1 MMIALPFLLFAAA
14 SGASAPIENGQVAP
28 IADAKAAVPN
38 ALNPPA
44 RTTAQVQ
51 AQVSIL
57 RASIIRQTSDDNDL
71 RETDRSYQRRNAQ
84 IILEFY

>member
-28 IADAKAAVPN
+28 IADAKAAV
-38 ALNPPA
+38 
-44 RTTAQVQ
+44 
-51 AQVSIL
+51 SIL

-71 RETDRSYQRRNAQ
+71 RETDRAYQRRNAQ